1 MDMRSVAPM
10 KTAKI
15 GYIVMSVLF
24 CVLGVVLLFT
34 PGVSAL
40 WIGRLLG
47 IGLILFGAIKLV
59 GYFSRDLFRLAF
71 QYDLAFGLLLM
82 VLGIVTLSHP
92 GDALSF
98 LCVMFGIP
106 VLADGL
112 FKIQIAMDSRQFG
125 IRNWWLVL
133 VLAALTCVVGVVL
146 VFRPMTGVRALT
158 ALMGLSLLC
167 DGVKNLS
174 VAQCTVKIVD
184 YQRPDVIETDDYEI
198 GKDE

>member
-1 MDMRSVAPM
+1 MDMRSVAQM

-167 DGVKNLS
+167 DGVLNLS
-174 VAQCTVKIVD
+174 VALCTVKIVD

>member
-1 MDMRSVAPM
+1 MRSVAPM

-112 FKIQIAMDSRQFG
+112 FKIQIAMYSRQFG

-167 DGVKNLS
+167 DGVLNLS
-174 VAQCTVKIVD
+174 VALCTVKIVD